1 MAAWLMKHRN
11 DIAIMVWRCC
21 FVDVAMVS
29 TQPSTCSAFYVLC
42 SSFPLAFFCCRHW
55 VCHMVKVPL
64 CRASSKVTFHK
75 IIFHLSTYSV
85 TQKSQNNRI
94 VSPSR
99 KHTRQSVS
107 QHKEGKELSD
117 HVIHVNIMQS
127 RSDELQIYI
136 DDSSLQEC
144 NCHIFWMPN
153 SNKLY
158 FLSEAQDTKLRE
170 GILQELRYNFN
181 RQKLPEVSKIY
192 VILSGIFRVRLAF

>member
-1 MAAWLMKHRN
+1 
-11 DIAIMVWRCC
+11 
-21 FVDVAMVS
+21 
-29 TQPSTCSAFYVLC
+29 
-42 SSFPLAFFCCRHW
+42 
-55 VCHMVKVPL
+55 MVKVPL
-64 CRASSKVTFHK
+64 CRASSKVTLHK
-75 IIFHLSTYSV
+75 IIFHLSTNSV

-170 GILQELRYNFN
+170 GILQELRCNFN